1 MKRRISVS
9 LKITLIVVSLSA
21 LIIMVLTYLNIQ
33 EQAGFFESN
42 YSERG
47 VALTKALDASIQ
59 FYGDIND
66 IVHLQNY
73 IVNVS
78 QSNPELLKININRPG
93 TEGLQVVVSSDTSEI
108 GMVSNQYHMFSYEHG
123 DIYYIPFHNET
134 SHLITV
140 IAPMNISGH
149 IVGTYEIIFSM
160 NRAYAVFDVQM
171 RMLVAFSII
180 SLFFLIFGFLFL
192 LRQVLVK
199 PIIMFRDATKV
210 IGEGN
215 LDKEVAISSKDELGD
230 LADAFNKMAHDL
242 KISREKIEEY
252 NKTLE
257 NLLDQKDEF
266 IGQLGHDLKNPLTP
280 LVGLLPMIMEQ
291 EKDPQLKEHLRIIVH
306 NVDYMQ
312 DLVLKTLQL
321 ARLRS
326 PATKFDFQPLS
337 LLDELKKILET
348 QQLFLQENH
357 MTVINNINAS
367 IIVEADRLR
376 LVELFNNLLTNAT
389 KYTPKGGGTITI
401 DAVPKNDFVTI
412 SIKDAGIGMNSE
424 QLSRIF
430 DEFYKADL
438 SRHEMDSSGLG
449 LSICKRIVERHGGR
463 IWAESPGLGKGS
475 VFSFTLKTGKLL
487 NSTGNTTVE
496 G

>member
-291 EKDPQLKEHLRIIVH
+291 EKDPQ
-306 NVDYMQ
+306 
-312 DLVLKTLQL
+312 
-321 ARLRS
+321 
-326 PATKFDFQPLS
+326 
-337 LLDELKKILET
+337 
-348 QQLFLQENH
+348 
-357 MTVINNINAS
+357 
-367 IIVEADRLR
+367 
-376 LVELFNNLLTNAT
+376 
-389 KYTPKGGGTITI
+389 
-401 DAVPKNDFVTI
+401 
-412 SIKDAGIGMNSE
+412 
-424 QLSRIF
+424 
-430 DEFYKADL
+430 
-438 SRHEMDSSGLG
+438 
-449 LSICKRIVERHGGR
+449 
-463 IWAESPGLGKGS
+463 
-475 VFSFTLKTGKLL
+475 
-487 NSTGNTTVE
+487 
-496 G
+496 